1 MKQIDCAAV
10 NTHGAMA
17 VCVYAAAP
25 WHSADISASLHLL
38 LIKKRTVCSD
48 DLRS

>member
-1 MKQIDCAAV
+1 MERIDCAAV
-10 NTHGAMA
+10 NTHQAMA

-25 WHSADISASLHLL
+25 WHSADISASLHFL
-38 LIKKRTVCSD
+38 LIKNRTVYPD